1 MRIRIRMTM
10 RMVMV
15 MVTVM
20 VMRRRRRETGMGMVD
35 QVIANAKAQ
44 IGCHGPCL
52 LMHSGGSISSVSKAL
67 CQSKSTGGCRDL
79 QP

>member
-1 MRIRIRMTM
+1 
-10 RMVMV
+10 
-15 MVTVM
+15 
-20 VMRRRRRETGMGMVD
+20 MGMVD